1 MDMWLKIN
9 MKVMDGIFVFCFH
22 VTEESFPVCAKCKS
36 LEHHSPYTAAITT
49 LSAVIIPEEMG

>member
-1 MDMWLKIN
+1 